1 VSRPLVPD
9 PADAAAAIP
18 AEPESGEFQTGRV
31 ATIAAG
37 HASHDT
43 FTAFLPLL
51 LPQFIEKLVLS
62 KAAAGGL
69 SAFLELPG
77 LLQPVIGHMAD
88 RTTLRWAVVLAP
100 GVSATLMSLL
110 GWAPTYAVLALMLM
124 LTGVSVAA
132 FHAVAPVALA
142 RLSGSQLGKGMGF
155 WMVGGELGR
164 TLGPMVTAGALT
176 FLSLKS
182 MAVLAIVGMSCS
194 VALHF
199 RLRNVTLRTH
209 GDGKQVPWRIALLG
223 MRRLMIILSG
233 LMALHSMM
241 MVSVTLFLPLYL
253 TEGGSSLWLAGAA
266 LSIVQGSGVA
276 GALAGG
282 WLSDHLGRR
291 NVLLFSHLAAPAAL
305 FLFLA
310 VDGWMRIAVLP
321 LIGATL
327 LTILPVL
334 MAMVQEEFPESRA
347 LANGVFLSL
356 CFTIRSAAAIVFGAF
371 GDAFG
376 LNTAMVVGGIAM
388 IISLPLV
395 WLLPRRRK

>member
-1 VSRPLVPD
+1 VSRPLIPD
-9 PADAAAAIP
+9 PADAATVP
-18 AEPESGEFQTGRV
+18 AEPDNGEFQTGHV
-31 ATIAAG
+31 VTIAAG
-37 HASHDT
+37 HAAHDT
-43 FTAFLPLL
+43 FTAFLPPL
-51 LPQFIEKLVLS
+51 LPQFIEKLALS

-69 SAFLELPG
+69 SAFIQLPG
-77 LLQPVIGHMAD
+77 LLQAVIGHIAD
-88 RTTLRWAVVLAP
+88 RTTLRWAVVLGP
-100 GVSATLMSLL
+100 GVTATLMSLL

-132 FHAVAPVALA
+132 FHAVAPVALG

-164 TLGPMVTAGALT
+164 TIGPMVIAGALT
-176 FLSLKS
+176 FMSLKS
-182 MAVLAIVGMSCS
+182 MAVLAIVGMSAS

-209 GDGKQVPWRIALLG
+209 GDGERVPWRIALLG

-233 LMALHSMM
+233 LMALRSMM

-266 LSIVQGSGVA
+266 LSIVEGAGVA

-291 NVLLFSHLAAPAAL
+291 NVLLFSHVAAPAAL

-327 LTILPVL
+327 LTITPVL

-347 LANGVFLSL
+347 LANGAFLSL
-356 CFTIRSAAAIVFGAF
+356 SFAIRSTAAIVFGAF

-395 WLLPRRRK
+395 WLLPRRRR